1 MSRTLSTEMQAVASA
16 ELVRPIYL
24 VQMEFDSGDLFLWS
38 GLGNLVYSGDTY
50 VGTGDL
56 MAISSVKESEELTA
70 NGVTFTVSGIK
81 QSLVSL
87 ARDEPYQGRKI
98 TLLLGAFDDSAD
110 IISSPVVLFS
120 GFMDVMSISDSG
132 ETSTITIAAEN
143 KLIAFDRSSVRR
155 FTAEDQKI
163 DHPTDKGFEFVSKIA
178 QQEII
183 WGRPTPNSTA
193 NYGGGGGGGF
203 NVSFG
208 NGCFVAG
215 SKVLMADFT
224 EKNIESVVIGD
235 LLINQRGEANEVVK
249 LYHHPMEDRVL
260 YTVNGSLEMTDS
272 HPVLTTKGWKSLN
285 PEKTREIHPDLII
298 AGKLSFGDAV
308 RKYDNFRKFYI
319 EEVETLRKRK
329 TLVPVFNLDVDGDD
343 TFVVDNFV
351 VHNK

>member
-24 VQMEFDSGDLFLWS
+24 VKMEFDSGDLDLWS
-38 GLGNLVYSGDTY
+38 GLGNLVYGGDTY

-56 MAISSVKESEELTA
+56 MSISPVKESEELTA

-120 GFMDVMSISDSG
+120 GFMDVMNIADSG

-143 KLIAFDRSSVRR
+143 KLISFDRSSVRR

-183 WGRPTPNSTA
+183 WGRPTPASSSG
-193 NYGGGGGGGF
+193 YGNNIGSGYF
-203 NVSFG
+203 
-208 NGCFVAG
+208 GCFVAG
-215 SKVLMADFT
+215 SQVLMADFT
-224 EKNIESVVIGD
+224 TKNIDSVMVGD
-235 LLINQRGEANEVVK
+235 LVINQSGKVNKVTK
-249 LYHHPMEDRVL
+249 LHHHPMIDRWL
-260 YTVNGSLEMTDS
+260 FKINESLEMTDC
-272 HPVLTTKGWKSLN
+272 HPILTSKGWKSFN
-285 PEKTREIHPDLII
+285 PEKTKEIHPDLKIV
-298 AGKLSFGDAV
+298 GKLEMLDV
-308 RKYDNFRKFYI
+308 LINYDQENESYTSDLTSI
-319 EEVETLRKRK
+319 TKRK
-329 TLVPVFNLDVDGDD
+329 TLVPVFNIDVDGDD
-343 TFVVDNFV
+343 TFVVNSFV

>member
-1 MSRTLSTEMQAVASA
+1 MSRTLSTEMREVASA

-24 VQMEFDSGDLFLWS
+24 VKMEFDSGDLDLWS
-38 GLGNLVYSGDTY
+38 GLGNLVYGGDTY
-50 VGTGDL
+50 IGTGDL

-98 TLLLGAFDDSAD
+98 TLYLGAFDENAD
-110 IISSPVVLFS
+110 IISSPVILFS

-193 NYGGGGGGGF
+193 NYGGGQGGGF
-203 NVSFG
+203 GVSFG
-208 NGCFVAG
+208 SGCFVAG
-215 SKVLMADFT
+215 SQVLMADFT
-224 EKNIESVVIGD
+224 TKSIESVEVGD
-235 LLINQRGEANEVVK
+235 LVISQRGEANTVIK

-285 PEKTREIHPDLII
+285 PEKTREIHPDLIV
-298 AGKLSFGDAV
+298 AGKLTFGDAV

-329 TLVPVFNLDVDGDD
+329 TLIPVFNLDVDGDD

>member
-24 VQMEFDSGDLFLWS
+24 VKMEFDSGDLFLWS

-56 MAISSVKESEELTA
+56 MVISPVKESEELTA

-98 TLLLGAFDDSAD
+98 TLYLGAFDENAD
-110 IISSPVVLFS
+110 IISIPVVLFS

-183 WGRPTPNSTA
+183 WGRPTPASSSG
-193 NYGGGGGGGF
+193 YGYNIGIGYF
-203 NVSFG
+203 
-208 NGCFVAG
+208 GCFVAG
-215 SKVLMADFT
+215 SQVLMADFT
-224 EKNIESVVIGD
+224 TKNIESVIVGD
-235 LLINQRGEANEVVK
+235 LVINQSSKVNKVTK
-249 LYHHPMEDRVL
+249 LHHHPMIDRWL
-260 YTVNGSLEMTDS
+260 YKINESLEMTDC
-272 HPVLTTKGWKSLN
+272 HPILTSKGWKSFN
-285 PEKTREIHPDLII
+285 PEKTKEIHPDLKIVGELEMLDVLI
-298 AGKLSFGDAV
+298 N
-308 RKYDNFRKFYI
+308 YDQENESYTSDLTSI
-319 EEVETLRKRK
+319 TKRK
-329 TLVPVFNLDVDGDD
+329 TLVPVFNIDVDGDD
-343 TFVVDNFV
+343 TFVVNSFV

>member
-16 ELVRPIYL
+16 ELVRPVYL
-24 VQMEFDSGDLFLWS
+24 VKMEFDSGDLFLWS

-56 MAISSVKESEELTA
+56 MAISPIKESEELTA
-70 NGVTFTVSGIK
+70 NGVNFTVSGIK

-98 TLLLGAFDDSAD
+98 TLYLGAFDENAD

-193 NYGGGGGGGF
+193 SYF
-203 NVSFG
+203 NG
-208 NGCFVAG
+208 QGCFVAG
-215 SKVLMADFT
+215 SQVLMADFT
-224 EKNIESVVIGD
+224 TKNIESVVIGD
-235 LLINQRGEANEVVK
+235 LVISNTGKANKVVK
-249 LYHHPMEDRVL
+249 LHHHPMEDRWL
-260 YTVNGSLEMTDS
+260 FKVNESLEMTDC
-272 HPVLTTKGWKSLN
+272 HPILTSKGWKSFN
-285 PEKTREIHPDLII
+285 PEKTKEIHPDLKIVGELEMLDVLI
-298 AGKLSFGDAV
+298 N
-308 RKYDNFRKFYI
+308 YDQESKSYTSDLTSI
-319 EEVETLRKRK
+319 TKRK
-329 TLVPVFNLDVDGDD
+329 TLVPVFNIDVDGDD
-343 TFVVDNFV
+343 TFVVNSFV